1 MDDLDISIKFLHA
14 ARPDCSGNLYRFL
27 TDTLRFE
34 NQSFGE
40 QVKAFIFRERNGNHY
55 VIIAVKI
62 RPMIGMYGL

>member
-40 QVKAFIFRERNGNHY
+40 QVNIFRERNGNHY
-55 VIIAVKI
+55 VIIAVRI